1 LNTHGTSSSAV
12 SDVMRS
18 MGTSADRSSVGSAH
32 QMKPMGAPSLA

>member
-1 LNTHGTSSSAV
+1 LQTQGNSNSAV

-18 MGTSADRSSVGSAH
+18 TGTSADRSSVGSVH